1 MTMSKSTKHSST
13 PSTTPSIPAPV
24 APPPPPDPNA
34 ALAAVVQQ
42 ALTQLTAIEAS
53 LGSGPPLTALQ
64 KRHAARM
71 RKGGP
76 AIVATIAGLTTKN
89 DLAPPA
95 LSVASMTAQAGAAAT
110 LQPLADSLA
119 QLTQLVDDLVFAAQS
134 SAWVSATKFYAI
146 LRRQTPTDP
155 TLATA
160 LQPVTQFFAYR
171 HPTVKAAGTP
181 TKPQKKATKKAEATL
196 AKDAPQALAPE
207 APATPAAAAP
217 ASPAG
222 APASPTAPKS

>member
-1 MTMSKSTKHSST
+1 MTMSKSTKKPST
-13 PSTTPSIPAPV
+13 PSTTTPSPAPV
-24 APPPPPDPNA
+24 APAPPDANA

-42 ALTQLTAIEAS
+42 ALTQLTAIETS

-71 RKGGP
+71 RKGGA
-76 AIVATIAGLTTKN
+76 AIVATIAALTTKTN
-89 DLAPPA
+89 LAPPA

-110 LQPLADSLA
+110 LQPLAEALA
-119 QLTQLVDDLVFAAQS
+119 QLTQRVEDLVFAAQS

-146 LRRQTPTDP
+146 LRREAPSDP
-155 TLATA
+155 SLVTA

-181 TKPQKKATKKAEATL
+181 TKRQKKATKQAEATL
-196 AKDAPQALAPE
+196 AKDAPQDLVPE
-207 APATPAAAAP
+207 APATPATAAAASPAAP
-217 ASPAG
+217 AV
-222 APASPTAPKS
+222 APAPKS